1 MTLRRWVFSAV
12 AGLAAVYVAYPYVTL
27 YRLAS
32 AVSAGDSRALST
44 LVSWDS
50 VREGVKEDISDAV
63 ADIPPEQPGKEAALR
78 PFGYSFVRGVAANV
92 VDANITP
99 ESLVSAANWTHFSA
113 DAWPRVRV
121 NWAFFHSP
129 TRFDV
134 AVGLPGQTG
143 SDSELRMQL
152 AFRHGKWIVTRAWL
166 PSAMLMAANS
176 RT

>member
-27 YRLAS
+27 YRLAT
-32 AVSAGDSRALST
+32 AVSAGDPRALSS

-63 ADIPPEQPGKEAALR
+63 ADLPAEQPGKEAALR

-99 ESLVSAANWTHFSA
+99 ESVVSAANSRHFSA
-113 DAWPRVRV
+113 EAWPRMTV

-134 AVGLPGQTG
+134 AVGLPGQAG
-143 SDSELRMQL
+143 SSGELRMQM

-166 PSAMLMAANS
+166 PSVMLMAANS